1 MKFQIVVTTTVTYEV
16 TKEALN
22 DIYNGAESFQE
33 ALEMDIENAKD
44 DPYAFLDGDVF
55 TSKDDIVIKVTG
67 SLIPK
72 KGGK

>member
-44 DPYAFLDGDVF
+44 DPYAFLDMDDVA
-55 TSKDDIVIKVTG
+55 TEVTG

>member
-44 DPYAFLDGDVF
+44 DPYAFLHM
-55 TSKDDIVIKVTG
+55 DDSVDPVVTEVTG